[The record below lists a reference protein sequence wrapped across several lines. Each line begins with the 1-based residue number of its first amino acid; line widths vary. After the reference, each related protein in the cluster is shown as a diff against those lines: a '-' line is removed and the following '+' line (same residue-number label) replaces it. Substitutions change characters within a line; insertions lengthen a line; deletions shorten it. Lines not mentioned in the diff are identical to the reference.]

1 MSENGHSGTELTR
14 RRMLQGAGVAL
25 TAAVGAVVLGA
36 TGPADSPASA
46 ADPGAGDHFDETYR
60 GRRIQGAPTA
70 GAPAAAGGH
79 HHDTGYRVQIDRREL
94 HMMRNA
100 DGTWISVIN
109 HYQTHQ
115 TPRALARAAVDDLQ
129 GAQLVPLALG

>member
-1 MSENGHSGTELTR
+1 MSENRPNATELTR

-25 TAAVGAVVLGA
+25 TAAVGVVVLGA
-36 TGPADSPASA
+36 TGPADSPAVA
-46 ADPGAGDHFDETYR
+46 ADPGAGDRFDEQYR
-60 GRRIQGAPTA
+60 GRRIQGGPTA
-70 GAPAAAGGH
+70 GAGH
-79 HHDTGYRVQIDRREL
+79 HHDVGYQVRIDGQEL

>member
-1 MSENGHSGTELTR
+1 MPGTSRAHSTELTR

-25 TAAVGAVVLGA
+25 TAALGTAVIGL
-36 TGPADSPASA
+36 TGPAGSPAVA
-46 ADPGAGDHFDETYR
+46 ADPAPNDTFDETYQ
-60 GRRIQGAPTA
+60 GRRIQGRPV
-70 GAPAAAGGH
+70 AAGH
-79 HHDTGYRVQIDRREL
+79 HHGGPGTGYQVLIDGREL

-115 TPRALARAAVDDLQ
+115 TPRSLARAAVLDLQ
-129 GAQLVPLALG
+129 GAALVPIA

>member
-1 MSENGHSGTELTR
+1 MPENGHAATELTR

-25 TAAVGAVVLGA
+25 TAAVGAIVLGA
-36 TGPADSPASA
+36 TGPADSPAAA
-46 ADPGAGDHFDETYR
+46 ADPGAGDRFDEQYR
-60 GRRIQGAPTA
+60 GRRITGAPTA
-70 GAPAAAGGH
+70 GAAGGAH
-79 HHDTGYRVQIDRREL
+79 HHDTGYAVQIDGREL

-109 HYQTHQ
+109 HYQTHP

-129 GAQLVPLALG
+129 GADLAPLALV